1 MGGGLTAV
9 CAAQHRRWK
18 QRLVGLQHQAAAFF
32 SRSRGMR
39 LSEQLSSQDLGYTG
53 GTLWEEAVDT
63 PAQGEKTAPLV
74 LGCGDVDGRGWQDAA
89 GDH

>member
-18 QRLVGLQHQAAAFF
+18 QRLVGLQHQALF

-39 LSEQLSSQDLGYTG
+39 LSEQLSSQDLGYAG
-53 GTLWEEAVDT
+53 AGALWEEAMDT
-63 PAQGEKTAPLV
+63 PAQGEKQHP
-74 LGCGDVDGRGWQDAA
+74 
-89 GDH
+89 